1 MSDAGIQVL
10 EKRGVNASPN
20 AVRGAPE
27 ILQAAAH
34 CFKENGFAAT
44 SIDDVARALGATK
57 GMVYHHYRSKTDLF
71 FAVYRR
77 GMELNEQA
85 VAPHIN
91 SDNPPLL
98 KLARMGLAHGLVLMA
113 EQPFQRV
120 LAQGV
125 AMHQTGSTTA
135 AQRETL
141 LDLIAIRKRYE
152 ALFRE
157 AIEATAQAEKLS
169 IGSLSIATKSFLAVM
184 NSTVF
189 WYTPQNDATVADQR
203 AIAADQLTYALRGLG
218 ITIMPGDSIH
228 TLIEQETT

>member
-1 MSDAGIQVL
+1 MSAADTQVM
-10 EKRGVNASPN
+10 EKVGHNGAAP
-20 AVRGAPE
+20 RGAPE

-57 GMVYHHYRSKTDLF
+57 GMVYHHHRSKTDLF

-77 GMELNEQA
+77 GMELNTAAISPYLGETNA
-85 VAPHIN
+85 
-91 SDNPPLL
+91 LT
-98 KLARMGLAHGLVLMA
+98 KLTRMGFAHAMVLME

-141 LDLIAIRKRYE
+141 LELIEIRKGYE
-152 ALFRE
+152 RIFRE
-157 AIEATAQAEKLS
+157 AIEAVVIAEKLS
-169 IGSLSIATKSFLAVM
+169 VGSISLATKSFLAVL
-184 NSTVF
+184 NSAVF
-189 WYTPQNDATVADQR
+189 WYSPQPDESGEEQRSIAT
-203 AIAADQLTYALRGLG
+203 DQLTYALRGLG
-218 ITIMPGDSIH
+218 LTVSAGNPIH
-228 TLIEQETT
+228 KLIEQERTS